1 MSPAKSTHIRRPTPP
16 RRLTEK
22 ELEAKKSLVLRN
34 MCELMRDMG
43 RADIFDNPDEWLK
56 SIVEGPR

>member
-1 MSPAKSTHIRRPTPP
+1 MSPARPTRIRRSTRP

-22 ELEAKKSLVLRN
+22 ELEAKRN

-43 RADIFDNPDEWLK
+43 CADRFDNPDEWLK
-56 SIVEGPR
+56 SIIERPRCRSAG